1 MNGSAADATPL
12 LEARQVVKDYPSV
25 KVLKKVDI
33 SVAAG
38 DTLAVIGPNGAG
50 KTTLFKVLS
59 GEVFADSGSVLYR
72 GTDVTRMP
80 EWRRVRS
87 GFGRSFQV
95 ARVFQDLTA
104 AENVLIAVEASA
116 RNQLGSGGLFACD
129 PTPAAMHRV
138 EEALDEVGLFAKA
151 TVGAR
156 FLSHGDK
163 KRLELAMSLVLRPSI
178 LLLDE
183 PTAGMS
189 PADRKASVELIA
201 SVKQRHGMT
210 VVLTE
215 HDMGVVFDLASHVAV
230 LHHGEMIASGRP
242 AEVREN
248 PLVRK
253 IYLGSGA
260 GHA

>member
-1 MNGSAADATPL
+1 MTL

-25 KVLKKVDI
+25 KVLKKVDL
-33 SVAAG
+33 SVPEG

-59 GEVFADSGSVLYR
+59 GEVFADSGSVLFR
-72 GTDVTRMP
+72 GADVTRVP
-80 EWRRVRS
+80 EWKRVRT

-95 ARVFQDLTA
+95 ARVFKDLTA
-104 AENVLIAVEASA
+104 AANVLVAVEAGL
-116 RNQLGSGGLFACD
+116 RNTPSTPRRLFGCD
-129 PTPAAMHRV
+129 PGEAALRSV
-138 EEALDEVGLFAKA
+138 DEVLEEVGLAGKAGIEAKL
-151 TVGAR
+151 
-156 FLSHGDK
+156 LSHGDK
-163 KRLELAMSLVLRPSI
+163 KRLELAMSLVLRPTI

-230 LHHGEMIASGRP
+230 LHHGEMIAAGKP

-253 IYLGSGA
+253 IYLGSGG

>member
-1 MNGSAADATPL
+1 M
-12 LEARQVVKDYPSV
+12 
-25 KVLKKVDI
+25 
-33 SVAAG
+33 
-38 DTLAVIGPNGAG
+38 
-50 KTTLFKVLS
+50 
-59 GEVFADSGSVLYR
+59 
-72 GTDVTRMP
+72 
-80 EWRRVRS
+80 
-87 GFGRSFQV
+87 
-95 ARVFQDLTA
+95 
-104 AENVLIAVEASA
+104 
-116 RNQLGSGGLFACD
+116 ACD
-129 PTPAAMHRV
+129 PTSAALQRV
-138 EEALDEVGLFAKA
+138 DEALDEVALSRKSD
-151 TVGAR
+151 VEAR

-163 KRLELAMSLVLRPSI
+163 KRLELAMSLVLRPTI

-201 SVKQRHGMT
+201 SVKQKHGMT

-230 LHHGEMIASGRP
+230 LHHGEMISAGRP
-242 AEVREN
+242 AEVRAD